1 MYKQLY
7 ILVEGN
13 DDERF
18 FREIIMPLFENDY
31 DNIAIWQYAQQKY
44 KKIKKF
50 IKSINSMEADYFLV
64 GDLDENSCVTEKKEK
79 ILEAFGNVSL
89 KKIIVVIK
97 EIESWYLAGLDQK
110 TSSNIGIHNFEDTND
125 LFKEDFNELLE
136 TKYDSR
142 IDFMQEIIKVFSI
155 KVALEKNNSF
165 RYFFNKFI
173 NIN

>member
-1 MYKQLY
+1 LYKQLY

-31 DNIAIWQYAQQKY
+31 DNIVIWQYAQQKY

-79 ILEAFGNVSL
+79 VLEAFGNVSL